1 MTACSIFPDGTVN
14 SAEETIAV
22 TVDGSGQLKGN
33 LNDAIEVDAD
43 NSKTGL
49 NEKVNSTVKLNS
61 IVETKF

>member
-1 MTACSIFPDGTVN
+1 MKKIIINIVILFIFSMTACSIFPDGTVN

-43 NSKTGL
+43 NSKT
-49 NEKVNSTVKLNS
+49 VHT
-61 IVETKF
+61 